1 MEKSEKTNIAA
12 ADPPV
17 DVSEA
22 ESQVLSRSTT
32 WLDRLRRWGLETR
45 GMQPVPIEERTD
57 TRYINIF
64 FMWFTMNVNILPLYY
79 SIVTG
84 MLGTLGFGL
93 SLKDCSLLILFFS
106 VLCCAFPAYCSTFGA
121 RTGLRQMLISRF
133 AFGYY
138 LIVIMVILNLCT
150 NAGFGIICSV
160 TGGSTLAAV
169 SSGSISSTVGIVII
183 SIIAMVVSFLG
194 IKFLHQYE
202 RYSWI
207 FNLVAIIIATGVGGK
222 HLSNQVEQPAAS
234 ASTIVSYGGVIA
246 GFIIPFSALAADF
259 SVYCHPRVSTW
270 RIFAYTYAGIF
281 FPVVTLMVLGA
292 AIGGATPNVVSWK
305 DGYDRF
311 TVGGVM
317 QAMLLPAG
325 GFGRFVAVLLSLSV
339 IGNLAAS
346 IYCISLNFQLLAPF
360 MLKIPRSVFTVV
372 YTVVGIPVSIQAAKS
387 FFDSLENLMY
397 LISYWAAG
405 YVGVIGTEHFVFR
418 RADFSRYNPDHWDQP
433 TKLPTGLAA
442 IGAMGIAFALTVP
455 CMSQE
460 WYTGPIAKTTG
471 DIGFEVELVLSAL
484 LYVPLRWVE
493 LKFRPI

>member
-1 MEKSEKTNIAA
+1 MEKSEKTGTLA
-12 ADPPV
+12 ADPPI

-22 ESQVLSRSTT
+22 ESQVLSRSTI
-32 WLDRLRRWGLETR
+32 WVDRLRRWGLETR
-45 GMQPVPIEERTD
+45 GMQPVPIQERTD
-57 TRYINIF
+57 TRFINIF
-64 FMWFTMNVNILPLYY
+64 FMWFTMNVNILP
-79 SIVTG
+79 IVTG

-106 VLCCAFPAYCSTFGA
+106 LLCCAFPAYCSTFGA

-133 AFGYY
+133 TF
-138 LIVIMVILNLCT
+138 
-150 NAGFGIICSV
+150 
-160 TGGSTLAAV
+160 GGS
-169 SSGSISSTVGIVII
+169 INSTVGIVII
-183 SIIAMVVSFLG
+183 SIIAMVVSFIG
-194 IKFLHQYE
+194 YKFLHQYE

-207 FNLVAIIIATGVGGK
+207 FNLIAITIATGVGGK
-222 HLSNQVEQPAAS
+222 HLSNQVEQPAAP

-259 SVYCHPRVSTW
+259 SVYCHPEVSTW

-281 FPVVTLMVLGA
+281 FPVVSLMVLGA

-360 MLKIPRSVFTVV
+360 MLKIPRSFFTIV

-405 YVGVIGTEHFVFR
+405 YVAVIGTEHFVFR
-418 RADFSRYNPDHWDQP
+418 GADFSRYNPDHWVQP

-442 IGAMGIAFALTVP
+442 IGAMGIAFGLTVP

-471 DIGFEVELVLSAL
+471 DIGFEVELVLAAL

>member
-1 MEKSEKTNIAA
+1 MIVTKMGMSEKTNTLM

-17 DVSEA
+17 EVSEA
-22 ESQVLSRSTT
+22 ESQVLSRSSI
-32 WLDRLRRWGLETR
+32 WLYRLRRWGLETR
-45 GMQPVPIEERTD
+45 GMQAVPIEERTD
-57 TRYINIF
+57 TRFINIF
-64 FMWFTMNVNILPLYY
+64 FMWFTMNVNVLP
-79 SIVTG
+79 IVTS

-106 VLCCAFPAYCSTFGA
+106 LLCCVFPAYCSTFGS

-133 AFGYY
+133 TFGYY

-169 SSGSISSTVGIVII
+169 SSGSINSTVGIVVI
-183 SIIAMVVSFLG
+183 SIIAMVVSFIG
-194 IKFLHQYE
+194 YKFLHQYE

-207 FNLVAIIIATGVGGK
+207 FNLVAIVIATGVGGQ
-222 HLSNQVEQPAAS
+222 HLSNQAEQPAAS
-234 ASTIVSYGGVIA
+234 AFTIVSYGGVIA
-246 GFIIPFSALAADF
+246 GFIIPFSASAADF

-281 FPVVTLMVLGA
+281 FPVVSLMILGA

-311 TVGGVM
+311 SVGGVM

-325 GFGRFVAVLLSLSV
+325 GFGRFVVVLLSLSV
-339 IGNLAAS
+339 IGNLAVS

-360 MLKIPRSVFTVV
+360 MLKIPRSLFTIV
-372 YTVVGIPVSIQAAKS
+372 YTVVAIPVSIQAAKS

-397 LISYWAAG
+397 LIWYWTAG
-405 YVGVIGTEHFVFR
+405 YVAVIGTEHFVFR
-418 RADFSRYNPDHWDQP
+418 GADCSRYSPDHWDQP

-442 IGAMGIAFALTVP
+442 IGATGIAFGLTVP

-471 DIGFEVELVLSAL
+471 VELVLAAL
-484 LYVPLRWVE
+484 LYVPLRWIE
-493 LKFRPI
+493 LKFRFI